1 MNLTIMTFNLRM
13 DTPDDGKD
21 AWPFRKEH
29 VIQIIKNHSPDVLAI
44 QEGLH
49 HMICYLRDALP
60 AYNMIGEGRDG
71 GKSGEY
77 NAVFYKR
84 DVLTLKNQGQF
95 WLSETPDIPGSI
107 SWNSGCKR
115 ICTWGNFSYSDN
127 TSNSFYVYNTHLDNV
142 SQNARIKGSDVIT
155 SKVKP
160 MIQKGKAVFLMGDF
174 NCEPDNEV
182 IKHIEVS
189 GLHKLRTDGK
199 TFHEFKGG
207 ITGKQIDH
215 IFVSEQSEIREVKID
230 RSHMK
235 GSYPSD
241 HYPVIAKLVCINEM

>member
-1 MNLTIMTFNLRM
+1 
-13 DTPDDGKD
+13 
-21 AWPFRKEH
+21 
-29 VIQIIKNHSPDVLAI
+29 
-44 QEGLH
+44 
-49 HMICYLRDALP
+49 
-60 AYNMIGEGRDG
+60 
-71 GKSGEY
+71 
-77 NAVFYKR
+77 
-84 DVLTLKNQGQF
+84 TLKNQGQF

-160 MIQKGKAVFLMGDF
+160 LIQKGEAVCLMGGF

-182 IKHIEVS
+182 IKQIEVS

-199 TFHEFKGG
+199 TFHEINSG
-207 ITGKQIDH
+207 IT
-215 IFVSEQSEIREVKID
+215 ERKID
-230 RSHMK
+230 NILI
-235 GSYPSD
+235 Y
-241 HYPVIAKLVCINEM
+241 E